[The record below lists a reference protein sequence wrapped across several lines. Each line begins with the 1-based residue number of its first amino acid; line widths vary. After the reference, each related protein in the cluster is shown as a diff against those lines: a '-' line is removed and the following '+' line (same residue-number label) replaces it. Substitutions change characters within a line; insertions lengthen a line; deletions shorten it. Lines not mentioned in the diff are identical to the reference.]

1 MAAVVG
7 HATTAISCMWKPE
20 ILCTKHGFTKACNV
34 GATPSSPQVSH
45 VLKCSKAIIWQ
56 TDLKVLRKGILRVAA
71 LEEKGSHILVSEA
84 QQTWPNPQTMEEA
97 VKQAGEAVQRA
108 IASGK
113 QRQKLQLLLPVDQR
127 QFNYLDTE
135 PRDYPCGIRDEFIAC
150 SKMIAAMFKSMSP
163 LGDKDEVLTRRI
175 GEKDNEMDPVGL
187 LYPADKS
194 IAAIVF
200 PIAETLKQ
208 VRSLASSDESR
219 PLLLV
224 NPQWRLAGQ
233 VVSDFGFGPW
243 RRQAEEFVDTFET
256 TYTLIEQRVGEAS
269 NVTSSSGGVVRILKC
284 FPGDWQVYLMAAD
297 GTSEMIGVFPAQ
309 PIYKDLE
316 KLVSE
321 ARKRIPW
328 KAPPRILGGSE
339 PPPPP
344 LPSSLSG
351 ALSEAQI
358 EEMDVQAVRRALMA
372 LNLPS
377 SGRLATL
384 KDRLKEAQKG

>member
-20 ILCTKHGFTKACNV
+20 ILCTKHFRKACNV
-34 GATPSSPQVSH
+34 GATPSSPQVFH

-56 TDLKVLRKGILRVAA
+56 TDLKVLRKGVLRVAA
-71 LEEKGSHILVSEA
+71 LEEKGSRILVSEA
-84 QQTWPNPQTMEEA
+84 QQTWPNPQTMEEV

-150 SKMIAAMFKSMSP
+150 SKMITAMFKSMSP

-243 RRQAEEFVDTFET
+243 R
-256 TYTLIEQRVGEAS
+256 S
-269 NVTSSSGGVVRILKC
+269 
-284 FPGDWQVYLMAAD
+284 MA
-297 GTSEMIGVFPAQ
+297 
-309 PIYKDLE
+309 
-316 KLVSE
+316 
-321 ARKRIPW
+321 
-328 KAPPRILGGSE
+328 
-339 PPPPP
+339 
-344 LPSSLSG
+344 
-351 ALSEAQI
+351 
-358 EEMDVQAVRRALMA
+358 
-372 LNLPS
+372 
-377 SGRLATL
+377 
-384 KDRLKEAQKG
+384 DRLRNLLIPLKPHTH